1 MGTQAQLASQD
12 ASFLQQA
19 RLASQAAALQGR
31 GQGIEALLG
40 LGGQRASMAAQDASM
55 GQQTALANQDAR
67 LRQQGLGMQGLLGLG
82 QLQQGQQ
89 QADRSFAMNLIGAR
103 QATAS
108 DPFQAILGRPSQ
120 APGMG
125 MAQSQFGANLAQQQ
139 MGPNLF
145 DPNAGIN
152 LALQQNQNLANYQS
166 NIFGSQASLAGA
178 QSQAK
183 GAMLGGLFSGLGA
196 LGGGFAARGCWV
208 AREVY
213 GEDNPKWRIFREW
226 LTFCAPK
233 WFYNLYVKHG
243 ERFAAWLKGKHVLK
257 GIIRHW
263 MDGRVETMFKLNE
276 REETC

>member
-1 MGTQAQLASQD
+1 MQ
-12 ASFLQQA
+12 QQA
-19 RLASQAAALQGR
+19 SLANQAAALQGR
-31 GQGIEALLG
+31 GQGIEALLQ

-55 GQQTALANQDAR
+55 GQQAALANQDAR

-125 MAQSQFGANLAQQQ
+125 MAQSQFGANLAQQR

-166 NIFGSQASLAGA
+166 NIFGSQAALAGA

-183 GAMLGGLFSGLGA
+183 GAMMGGLFSGLGA
-196 LGGGFAARGCWV
+196 LAAAPMTGGGSLVGKIIDCWV

-213 GEDNPKWRIFREW
+213 GEDNPKWRVFREW